1 MNSDND
7 AVDTAVF
14 QTSVF
19 GDGVLTYPWL
29 NTKKEERTM
38 PEESKP
44 TRAYGPVE
52 LADDTRQS
60 QNQVANDA
68 PVDMNPNAIICR
80 SQMLTLDIA
89 GKGFTAAAERR
100 QIIADSMLGK

>member
-44 TRAYGPVE
+44 CHWDSKYGLRDP
-52 LADDTRQS
+52 
-60 QNQVANDA
+60 
-68 PVDMNPNAIICR
+68 CR
-80 SQMLTLDIA
+80 MA
-89 GKGFTAAAERR
+89 
-100 QIIADSMLGK
+100 